1 MIGLIIIFLF
11 VLVFALELA
20 DVKREKERR
29 FGIKSNRYK

>member
-29 FGIKSNRYK
+29 FGMKSNRYK